1 MSTFTD
7 FLAAQAQFNSAFT
20 PVALNGKSV
29 YRWGGD
35 IANSIPMFIGSG
47 EFNCGTPDQRKFFD
61 YLEFHGDG
69 TAQIRVY
76 VDGAFVAQSILVA
89 MEGSPIQRR
98 VNLPTGSRG
107 YGVRFE
113 LVGAYNLRG
122 VELAFRPFPGA
133 GSS

>member
-1 MSTFTD
+1 MSVFTD
-7 FLAAQAQFNSAFT
+7 FLGAQAQFNPTFA
-20 PVALNGKSV
+20 PVALTGKSV
-29 YRWGGD
+29 MRWSGD
-35 IANSIPMFIGSG
+35 IANAIPMFIGSG
-47 EFNCGTPDQRKFFD
+47 EFNCGMPDQRKFFD

-76 VDGAFVAQSILVA
+76 LDGTFVTQSTLVA

-113 LVGAYNLRG
+113 LVGAYSLRG